1 MTISEFIKPYRIDHG
16 RKFRMKDISPKD
28 THGIKSKDRAQD
40 LLRKGIER
48 LNALQDKLYAQD
60 SWSVLLVFQAMDAA
74 GKDGTIKHVMS
85 GINPQG
91 CQVFSFKQPSAEE
104 LDHDFLW
111 RSNRCLPERGRIG
124 IFNRSYY
131 EEVLV
136 VRVHPE
142 FLDAQKLPGS
152 VVSKDIWKERYEDIN
167 CYERYLSRNGVAVRK
182 FFLHV
187 SKEEQRQRF
196 LSRLQVADKNWKFSL
211 ADTKERNRWDDYQSA
226 YEEAIQH
233 TATPHAPWFV
243 VPADHKWFTRLV
255 VAGAVIDAL
264 EELDLAYPKVDA
276 NKRAELK
283 LVQAELE
290 NEVAGKQ
297 GKQGKKG
304 KKGEQGKQG
313 KKAKGGKKGV
323 QARQVKGANGGGLA
337 ADDGGSAGD
346 GAGQRDSRTTHRA
359 VGTEGRGATT
369 GTV

>member
-1 MTISEFIKPYRIDHG
+1 
-16 RKFRMKDISPKD
+16 
-28 THGIKSKDRAQD
+28 
-40 LLRKGIER
+40 
-48 LNALQDKLYAQD
+48 
-60 SWSVLLVFQAMDAA
+60 
-74 GKDGTIKHVMS
+74 
-85 GINPQG
+85 
-91 CQVFSFKQPSAEE
+91 
-104 LDHDFLW
+104 
-111 RSNRCLPERGRIG
+111 
-124 IFNRSYY
+124 
-131 EEVLV
+131 
-136 VRVHPE
+136 
-142 FLDAQKLPGS
+142 
-152 VVSKDIWKERYEDIN
+152 
-167 CYERYLSRNGVAVRK
+167 
-182 FFLHV
+182 
-187 SKEEQRQRF
+187 EEQRQRF
-196 LSRLQVADKNWKFSL
+196 MSRLEVADKNWKFSL
-211 ADTKERNRWDDYQSA
+211 ADIKERNRWDDYQTA

-297 GKQGKKG
+297 GKQGQEGQKGEQGTNAQQGEKG
-304 KKGEQGKQG
+304 KQGKKAEQGKQG
-313 KKAKGGKKGV
+313 KKAKGAKKGE
-323 QARQVKGANGGGLA
+323 QARQVKGAKGGGLA